1 MQGAYALLFLSY
13 PFLMHA
19 CILFDRV
26 DMAVYVLAGFTVL
39 PLFLPA
45 VRRGMGMMNY
55 ISLLLLAGLILLIG
69 LYFQRTVVVMPPI
82 LIFSAL
88 GMAFALSLRPPAI
101 PVVTRLAEI
110 IRGEMPADVAA
121 YTRRVTLV
129 WALFFGLM
137 ALVSVLLAMF
147 VSLEV
152 WSLFSNFIAWG
163 LIALMFVAEFM
174 VRRRLLANHVDYSFL
189 DFLRNLSRVDLRH
202 VMK

>member
-19 CILFDRV
+19 CILFNRV
-26 DMAVYVLAGFTVL
+26 DLAVFVLAGFTLL
-39 PLFLPA
+39 PLFLSPM
-45 VRRGMGMMNY
+45 RRGMGMNNY
-55 ISLLLLAGLILLIG
+55 AALILLAGLILFVG
-69 LYFQRTVVVMPPI
+69 YYFQQTIIVIPPI

-88 GMAFALSLRPPAI
+88 AMAFTLSLRSPAT
-101 PVVTRLAEI
+101 PVITRLAEI
-110 IRGEMPADVAA
+110 IRGEMPAAVAV
-121 YTRRVTLV
+121 YTRKVTLI

-137 ALVSVLLAMF
+137 AVISVLLAMF
-147 VSLEV
+147 ASLET

-174 VRRRLLANHVDYSFL
+174 VRRRLLADHVDYSFL
-189 DFLRNLSRVDLRH
+189 DFLRNLSRVDFRH